1 MRMKSSC
8 ARKLRRVNSLM
19 NKKLSRLRRARKT
32 RSHIKYL
39 RATRLCVNRTPKH
52 IYAQVI
58 STDGGVVLASASTL
72 DKELRASITTG
83 GNVEAAAI
91 VGKTIAERARAAGV
105 EEVAFDRAGFKY
117 HGRVKA
123 LAEAAR
129 ENGLKF

>member
-1 MRMKSSC
+1 
-8 ARKLRRVNSLM
+8 M
-19 NKKLSRLRRARKT
+19 NKKQSRLRRARKT
-32 RSHIKYL
+32 RGHIKYL
-39 RATRLCVNRTPKH
+39 CATRLCVNRTPRH

-58 STDGGVVLASASTL
+58 SPDGGVVLASASTL
-72 DKELRASITTG
+72 DKDLRGSIKSG

-91 VGKTIAERARAAGV
+91 VGKAIAERARAAGI